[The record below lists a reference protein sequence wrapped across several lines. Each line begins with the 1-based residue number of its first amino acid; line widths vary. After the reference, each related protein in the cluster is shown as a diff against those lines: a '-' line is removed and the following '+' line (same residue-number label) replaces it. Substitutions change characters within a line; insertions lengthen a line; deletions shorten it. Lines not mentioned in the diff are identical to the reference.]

1 MVEQKF
7 GALEA
12 ESLMGTELGIVFN
25 PEVLGPGGGGR
36 GVRGCPA
43 RSSLAG
49 KLEMMLNW

>member
-25 PEVLGPGGGGR
+25 PEVLGPGGGVGGSGGARLGR
-36 GVRGCPA
+36 A
-43 RSSLAG
+43 
-49 KLEMMLNW
+49 